1 MMMTVLEEVSASI
14 ILEPSTSE
22 PSIIHQLSD
31 LFTSHH
37 RDRHIFHGD
46 DNDNDD
52 DDDDDEVDDD
62 GDDDLGKG
70 MPETPHDI
78 L

>member
-1 MMMTVLEEVSASI
+1 MMMMVLEEVSASI

-37 RDRHIFHGD
+37 CDGHIFHG
-46 DNDNDD
+46 D

>member
-1 MMMTVLEEVSASI
+1 M
-14 ILEPSTSE
+14 
-22 PSIIHQLSD
+22 
-31 LFTSHH
+31 SHH
-37 RDRHIFHGD
+37 CDRHIFHGD
-46 DNDNDD
+46 NNDN

-62 GDDDLGKG
+62 DDDDLGKG

>member
-1 MMMTVLEEVSASI
+1 M
-14 ILEPSTSE
+14 
-22 PSIIHQLSD
+22 
-31 LFTSHH
+31 SHH
-37 RDRHIFHGD
+37 CDRHIFHGD
-46 DNDNDD
+46 NNDN